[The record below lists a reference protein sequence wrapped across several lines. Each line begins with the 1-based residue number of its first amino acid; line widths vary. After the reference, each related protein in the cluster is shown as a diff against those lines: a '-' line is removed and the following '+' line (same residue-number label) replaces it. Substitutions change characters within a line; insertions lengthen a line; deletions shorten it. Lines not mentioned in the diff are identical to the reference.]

1 MLRPG
6 AACGPGVRTRA
17 LGRGGAPAAA
27 VGVGVVVV
35 AEHDLIEL
43 VELRKLREQAA
54 KIIVHHVDGIRL
66 VADAEL
72 DGAGGLLVGG
82 EEAFGGHVR
91 ARAGR
96 LVLTGFRVVVGCYSC

>member
-1 MLRPG
+1 M
-6 AACGPGVRTRA
+6 VK
-17 LGRGGAPAAA
+17 
-27 VGVGVVVV
+27 
-35 AEHDLIEL
+35 L

-54 KIIVHHVDGIRL
+54 KIVVHHVDVRL

-72 DGAGGLLVGG
+72 DGAGDLLVGG